1 MSKEELICSFCARTK
16 SQTQLLIAGL
26 DSHICDKCILQA
38 YGIIEDENK
47 KEENKRKKLDF
58 ELYPPKDIKA
68 FLDDYVIGQNEA
80 KKILSVAVYNH
91 YKRICQ
97 YHENNDIEIQK
108 SNILLV
114 GETGTGKTL
123 LAQTISKFLKVPL
136 AIVDA
141 TVLTEAGYVGE
152 DVETILTRLLQAA
165 DYDLEKAEQGIVFID
180 EMDKIA
186 RKSDNPSI
194 TRDVSGEGV
203 QQALLKLL
211 EGTTVNVP
219 PKGGRKHPDQKFIK
233 VDTSKILFIAGGAF
247 DGIEK
252 IINKRLNLKAI
263 GYKTKSEA
271 ETIDNTNILK
281 YLTPKDIRSYGLIP
295 EIIGRLP
302 VLTFMNPLNK
312 KSLKSILTLPKNA
325 LIKQYQ
331 GLFKMDNV
339 ELSFTEGALDFIV
352 DKAFEYNLGARGL
365 RSLCESVLN
374 DAMFDLPNS
383 KISKIKI
390 NKLYVEEKLAK
401 VKLQP
406 LRIVS

>member
-1 MSKEELICSFCARTK
+1 MLIGT
-16 SQTQLLIAGL
+16 AGL
-26 DSHICDKCILQA
+26 SFFVGILA
-38 YGIIEDENK
+38 
-47 KEENKRKKLDF
+47 
-58 ELYPPKDIKA
+58 
-68 FLDDYVIGQNEA
+68 
-80 KKILSVAVYNH
+80 
-91 YKRICQ
+91 
-97 YHENNDIEIQK
+97 
-108 SNILLV
+108 
-114 GETGTGKTL
+114 
-123 LAQTISKFLKVPL
+123 LK
-136 AIVDA
+136 
-141 TVLTEAGYVGE
+141 
-152 DVETILTRLLQAA
+152 
-165 DYDLEKAEQGIVFID
+165 
-180 EMDKIA
+180 
-186 RKSDNPSI
+186 
-194 TRDVSGEGV
+194 
-203 QQALLKLL
+203 ALLKLL

-263 GYKTKSEA
+263 GYKTKSET
-271 ETIDNTNILK
+271 ETLDKSNILK
-281 YLTPKDIRSYGLIP
+281 YLIPKDIRSYGLIP

-302 VLTFMNPLNK
+302 VLSFMNPLDK

-339 ELSFTEGALDFIV
+339 ELIFTEGALDFIV

-383 KISKIKI
+383 KIRKIKI
-390 NKLYVEEKLAK
+390 SKLYVEEKLSK
-401 VKLQP
+401 VKLLP